1 MTVRFNARALR
12 QLRNIHAYIAEDNP
26 RAASEVIA
34 RIEELCFGL
43 ADFPDMGYATDH
55 SNVRVLIVG
64 RYPYKI
70 YYRTVRKT
78 SGTDIQILAIRHS
91 AMDDRR

>member
-12 QLRNIHAYIAEDNP
+12 QLKSIHAYIAEDNH
-26 RAASEVIA
+26 RAAAEVIA

-43 ADFPDMGYATDH
+43 DQFPDMGYATDRRDI
-55 SNVRVLIVG
+55 RVLVVG

-70 YYRTVRKT
+70 YYRTVQKT
-78 SGTDIQILAIRHS
+78 SATDIQILAIRHS

>member
-12 QLRNIHAYIAEDNP
+12 QLRNIHAYIAQDNP
-26 RAASEVIA
+26 HAASEVIA

-43 ADFPDMGYATDH
+43 DEFPDMGYATDH
-55 SNVRVLIVG
+55 SDVRVLVVG
-64 RYPYKI
+64 RYPLQ
-70 YYRTVRKT
+70 KT
-78 SGTDIQILAIRHS
+78 SGMDIRILAVRHS